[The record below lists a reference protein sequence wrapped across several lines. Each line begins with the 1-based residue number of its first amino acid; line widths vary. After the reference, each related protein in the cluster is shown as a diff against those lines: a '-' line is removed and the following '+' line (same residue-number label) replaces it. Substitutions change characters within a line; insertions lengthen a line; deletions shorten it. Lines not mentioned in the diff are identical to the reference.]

1 MSFTHYLDKLS
12 VRERISYIHPK
23 VSSGIYSGKTF
34 AGVPKWTLNLG
45 ATYHVTDKFLVN
57 TDLYYQSKAYAED
70 DFDNYFKKDNSY
82 ATLDINTSYAFEN
95 GMEVYGGVKNVFD
108 KKYANTITSSRST
121 WSPGPRTVF
130 YPADG
135 KSVYV
140 GFKYHF

>member
-1 MSFTHYLDKLS
+1 MRLK
-12 VRERISYIHPK
+12 
-23 VSSGIYSGKTF
+23 
-34 AGVPKWTLNLG
+34 
-45 ATYHVTDKFLVN
+45 
-57 TDLYYQSKAYAED
+57 
-70 DFDNYFKKDNSY
+70 
-82 ATLDINTSYAFEN
+82 
-95 GMEVYGGVKNVFD
+95 MEWKYTEESKNVFD